1 MPPSQFGM
9 TGRHLFFVST
19 PRDEKN
25 HRPSAHLLY
34 RLPGACTGAGGA
46 VSGAGEGGG
55 PTRSPSSRR
64 GLFTGRSSGF
74 PSSLGGLELGDPAPE
89 GPELLEHE
97 LGGPEL
103 EGHELG
109 PFGSTAA
116 SRAAALAEAFSASAR

>member
-1 MPPSQFGM
+1 MSFSSARLARKKIH
-9 TGRHLFFVST
+9 T
-19 PRDEKN
+19 
-25 HRPSAHLLY
+25 PSAHLLY

-64 GLFTGRSSGF
+64 GLFTGRSSAF
-74 PSSLGGLELGDPAPE
+74 PSSLRGLELGEPALE

-97 LGGPEL
+97 LEGPEL

-109 PFGSTAA
+109 PPGSTAA
-116 SRAAALAEAFSASAR
+116 SRASALAEAFSAPSR